1 VWSTNIGA
9 ERASRGWLW
18 ASIART
24 RGPIAFGSDWPVMTF
39 DPLQGLHVAVTR
51 TTAEGLP
58 KGGWI
63 PSERLPVR
71 QAIQAY
77 TRDAAWA
84 SFDEQR
90 KGTLKRDML
99 ADIAVLSEDIFSGP
113 PSKLTSTEVVVTIA
127 DGKVVYRRDPPETTT
142 AQ

>member
-1 VWSTNIGA
+1 
-9 ERASRGWLW
+9 
-18 ASIART
+18 
-24 RGPIAFGSDWPVMTF
+24 
-39 DPLQGLHVAVTR
+39 
-51 TTAEGLP
+51 
-58 KGGWI
+58 
-63 PSERLPVR
+63 VR